1 MLTHL
6 DDDVLEYSLG
16 DFRRSTYVQKAKD
29 LVPILRE
36 RASRQ
41 WNALTMVEEN
51 AALIHE
57 GGFFRMLQPKRF
69 GGGETSPIEWLE
81 SISTLAEG
89 DPCVAW
95 VTGVLG
101 IHSFHLSHFSD
112 AAQQEV
118 WGNKPCALLSS
129 PYAPNPV
136 QPVDGGF
143 QLSGVWKFASGVHL
157 CDYALVGGAV
167 YDGNQGP
174 DADRLHAGDFRA
186 FLVSKS
192 QFEIMANWDVHGMRG
207 TGSHT
212 IVVRDQFVPEY
223 RTLPFRQVTDG
234 TTPGKE
240 VNPGLLYQLP
250 FWQVLSRVTT
260 SPVPLGA
267 LKGMADQFCDLAR
280 DRVSV
285 RGVRTAQDPTAA
297 LAVAKA
303 LAAVD
308 EVKGNTYRNMGRLMK
323 AVASGGT
330 LSLNERQ
337 MFRFQTSVAT
347 SRISELAV
355 VLYKTCGASG
365 IYADLPYGRHVNDI
379 LAVAGHVSN
388 SYQLFANAWIGGLM
402 GLNQQVV
409 PQV

>member
-1 MLTHL
+1 
-6 DDDVLEYSLG
+6 
-16 DFRRSTYVQKAKD
+16 
-29 LVPILRE
+29 
-36 RASRQ
+36 
-41 WNALTMVEEN
+41 
-51 AALIHE
+51 
-57 GGFFRMLQPKRF
+57 
-69 GGGETSPIEWLE
+69 
-81 SISTLAEG
+81 
-89 DPCVAW
+89 
-95 VTGVLG
+95 
-101 IHSFHLSHFSD
+101 
-112 AAQQEV
+112 
-118 WGNKPCALLSS
+118 
-129 PYAPNPV
+129 
-136 QPVDGGF
+136 
-143 QLSGVWKFASGVHL
+143 
-157 CDYALVGGAV
+157 
-167 YDGNQGP
+167 
-174 DADRLHAGDFRA
+174 
-186 FLVSKS
+186 
-192 QFEIMANWDVHGMRG
+192 
-207 TGSHT
+207 
-212 IVVRDQFVPEY
+212 
-223 RTLPFRQVTDG
+223 
-234 TTPGKE
+234 
-240 VNPGLLYQLP
+240 
-250 FWQVLSRVTT
+250 
-260 SPVPLGA
+260 
-267 LKGMADQFCDLAR
+267 MADQFCDLAR

-285 RGVRTAQDPTAA
+285 RGVRTAQDPIAA